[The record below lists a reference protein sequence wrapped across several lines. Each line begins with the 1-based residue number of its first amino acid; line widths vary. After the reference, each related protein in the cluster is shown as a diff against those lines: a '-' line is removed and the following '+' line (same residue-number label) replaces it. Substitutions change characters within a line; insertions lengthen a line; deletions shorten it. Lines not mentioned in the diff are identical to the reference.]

1 MTTEGAYLGLITIM
15 GMDTGMDMGMDMG
28 MDTGMDMDMGIIP
41 IPTILEKKKDPACF
55 QYFAKNLK
63 SL

>member
-1 MTTEGAYLGLITIM
+1 MDM
-15 GMDTGMDMGMDMG
+15 GISMDMGMA
-28 MDTGMDMDMGIIP
+28 MDMGIIQ

>member
-1 MTTEGAYLGLITIM
+1 MTMEGVFLDHITIM
-15 GMDTGMDMGMDMG
+15 DTGMGMDMGTGMDMGMA
-28 MDTGMDMDMGIIP
+28 MDMGIIQ